1 MWLSGTDDELSVVL
15 VPVFRNQTQVPTKF
29 QTSKL
34 AAFPLKCGPRA
45 YGNTGSGLSTRSK
58 TAWRSK
64 HSVLHEDKIKFI
76 GYFFSSVWPKCWVGT
91 GRSSEG
97 RGTKEG
103 LKGVRKPVTTLSG
116 IPSLTLIS
124 YEFVIC
130 LRASLTS
137 AQNRI
142 DHHSGCLNSSL
153 PGSPKQNNL
162 NEVKFS
168 WGQYLFLS

>member
-76 GYFFSSVWPKCWVGT
+76 GYFFSSVWPKFGWGWGEVVKE
-91 GRSSEG
+91 EG
-97 RGTKEG
+97 QK
-103 LKGVRKPVTTLSG
+103 K
-116 IPSLTLIS
+116 
-124 YEFVIC
+124 
-130 LRASLTS
+130 
-137 AQNRI
+137 
-142 DHHSGCLNSSL
+142 D
-153 PGSPKQNNL
+153 
-162 NEVKFS
+162 
-168 WGQYLFLS
+168 